1 MAKDDGGP
9 KHFGTII
16 GATFAILI
24 IVMMLSM
31 TLVTANKET
40 YYSAYVT
47 EAKDEKTQLAQ
58 VTDMRSS
65 LSGDPGGEGYKIRNT
80 LSTPMLVND
89 WEEPHRTML
98 VIAGTEKPIDETE
111 ATAIYHFVTELGGKV
126 IVATDGKNANRL
138 AVKFGVT
145 YFGDPLLDEEQ
156 SWQTYDDEGVAGN
169 NNPTNVWGISGIRND
184 IVSGEQFGMNP
195 MGCSDAMLDERSDDL
210 DHCRM
215 PVMFKAPTAMRW
227 EALPSD
233 VLGSDD
239 YIQRDVN
246 VLSKA
251 SEGSC
256 IDRMNTTDCDAQD
269 NPISNLSLILRIDYP
284 NVEVLDERKIPG
296 GDGASFGSLKAT
308 GSIVFIADDEVISN
322 RFWSAAKAA
331 ETDVRQDCDVESTSC
346 WQRHL
351 EGDNGWKGNDAYF
364 KALIYDMMEFDNEML
379 PFSIKL
385 KMEEFRIVFDE
396 SRHVT
401 GTLSNP
407 FTETMSTI
415 VLLTSDDFLKW
426 LIVLNL
432 LLLLLV
438 AIMVVPEKENWRH
451 VFDLTRFRERPDKI
465 DPSTYKQR
473 MREALMT
480 KIRVF
485 YDLTR
490 DEMAIKTPAE
500 IQSMI
505 GDPRLVELAY
515 SQNVSYSPEKQREL
529 LQTIRRWGKK

>member
-1 MAKDDGGP
+1 MAKKDDGP

-16 GATFAILI
+16 GSTFAVLI

-31 TLVTANKET
+31 TLVAANKET

-47 EAKDEKTQLAQ
+47 EASDEKSQLAQ
-58 VTDMRSS
+58 VTDMRDG
-65 LSGDPGGEGYKIRNT
+65 LGNDEGYKIRNT

-111 ATAIYHFVTELGGKV
+111 ANAIHEFVTELGGKV
-126 IVATDGKNANRL
+126 IVATDGINANRL
-138 AVKFGVT
+138 ASKFGVT
-145 YFGDPLLDEEQ
+145 FFGDPLLDEQ
-156 SWQTYDDEGVAGN
+156 QNWKTYDSDGVAGN
-169 NNPTNVWGISGIRND
+169 ENPMNVWGVAGIRND
-184 IVSGEQFGMNP
+184 VVADEQYGITP
-195 MGCSDAMLDERSDDL
+195 IGCSSEMLSEAGNDL
-210 DHCRM
+210 DNCRL
-215 PVMFKAPTAMRW
+215 PVMFKQPTAMRW
-227 EALPSD
+227 ELLPSD
-233 VLGSDD
+233 DPANDD
-239 YIQRDVN
+239 YQKRDVN
-246 VLSKA
+246 VLAMA
-251 SEGSC
+251 SESACVIRVEGG
-256 IDRMNTTDCDAQD
+256 NCDDYQ
-269 NPISNLSLILRIDYP
+269 NPLSNLSLILRIDYP
-284 NVEVLDERKIPG
+284 GVEVLDERRIQG
-296 GDGASFGSLKAT
+296 EDGSSFGSLDAT
-308 GSIVFIADDEVISN
+308 GSIVFVADDEAISN
-322 RFWSAAKAA
+322 RFWTPEVAA
-331 ETDVRQDCDVESTSC
+331 ETDVRQDCDLESPKC

-351 EGDNGWKGNDAYF
+351 SGDNAWGGNEVYF
-364 KALIYDMMEFDNEML
+364 TALIRDMMEFDNEDL
-379 PFSIKL
+379 PYSIRL
-385 KMEEFRIVFDE
+385 KSQEFRIVFDE

-401 GTLSNP
+401 GSLSNP

-415 VLLTSDDFLKW
+415 VLLTSDNFLKW

-451 VFDLTRFRERPDKI
+451 VFDLTRFRERPQKI

-480 KIRVF
+480 KVRVF